1 MASILESAIS
11 PKTLDQCKGYDP
23 EFIGTQIGLINV
35 LDKSR
40 SGKLPDLARSSGML
54 RYTNLSVAYN
64 TERKLPF
71 FAVYNVDGAA
81 ARPKV
86 RRTDFSADP
95 RISQGVQL
103 NKAFYDLRTDIVE
116 FEIGHMAASH
126 EMAWGK
132 DAQIKSYQTFF
143 FPNSSPQAE
152 NLNTGIWKSLESY
165 IINEAIDLTG
175 NKRIAVFTGPVL
187 RDDDPQYKWDLSF
200 KIPLLFFKV
209 VVFPTK
215 SGTYSTA
222 FVMSHEQKMIEQ
234 GMFAD
239 SARVTQFYTRA
250 PALPFSDFKYRKVFQ
265 VNIDLLEN
273 LGGLSFN
280 WDKVKRV
287 EVPNQKNQIEKIRKI
302 RDAGDAKAAEDLLRK
317 GMIPAQYASSAV
329 SMLTDK
335 EIRSKNFRLNIILP

>member
-1 MASILESAIS
+1 MASILKIAIS

-23 EFIGTQIGLINV
+23 EFTGTHIGMGTI

-40 SGKLPDLARSSGML
+40 SGKLPDLARSSGL
-54 RYTNLSVAYN
+54 LHYTDLSVAYN

-71 FAVYNVDGAA
+71 FAAYNVDGAA

-95 RISQGVQL
+95 RISEGIQL

-116 FEIGHMAASH
+116 FEIGHMAASR
-126 EMAWGK
+126 EMAWGR
-132 DAQIKSYQTFF
+132 DAQIKAYQTFF
-143 FPNSSPQAE
+143 YPNSSPQAE
-152 NLNTGIWKSLESY
+152 NLNTGIWKSLETY

-175 NKRIAVFTGPVL
+175 NKRIAVFAGPVL
-187 RDDDPQYKWDLSF
+187 RDDDPLYKWDRSF

-209 VVFPTK
+209 VVFPMK

-239 SARVTQFYTRA
+239 TARVTQFYTRA
-250 PALPFSDFKYRKVFQ
+250 PELPFSDFKYRKVFQ

-273 LGGLSFN
+273 LGGLKFD
-280 WDKVKRV
+280 WDEVKRV
-287 EVPNQKNQIEKIRKI
+287 AVPNQKNQIEKIRKI
-302 RDAGDAKAAEDLLRK
+302 KDAGDAKAAEDLLRK
-317 GMIPAQYASSAV
+317 GVIPARYASSAV
-329 SMLTDK
+329 SLLTEQ
-335 EIRSKNFRLNIILP
+335 EIRSKNYRLNIILP